1 MAWRMLT
8 VAIAALGALGAFAS
22 AQAEP
27 RMALVIGNSAY
38 QAVTELP
45 NPANDAKA
53 MAELLSAAGFEV
65 TTAPDLGQAEMRKA
79 IGDFAAKVAERGP
92 DTVSLVF
99 YAGHGLQVD
108 GENFL
113 VPVDARIAREA
124 DVPLQTVRLADVMN
138 ALAAVPSK
146 TRIVILD
153 ACRNNPFSEINKV
166 VGRGL
171 AIVDAP
177 SGSIVSYSTAP
188 GSEAE
193 DGEGSNSPYTRA
205 LLGVAREP
213 GMPIEQ
219 AFKRVRYAVHQV
231 TAGRQT
237 PWESSSLTADFAFFP
252 GVSTAAPVVAATEA
266 APAAAGRPGGRPAA
280 TPASVGGVPGQKVAA
295 LGGPRIAIRSV
306 ESWRDELRPLPQ
318 FEAYERVIREDTLEA
333 YQAYLQL
340 FSAAPFQVR
349 VREIVERRKVMVA
362 WYTAVTVNTPA
373 SYELFMAQY
382 PDSDLLLTA
391 RRLFERA
398 GNRQIAIATPVVAAP
413 CICTPAPAVQPTR
426 RKTEKPEKEKKSSK
440 PSKRTAVRDSGPPP
454 PPPPPP
460 PSGPPV
466 SIGVIGIPI
475 GPIGPRPHGHGPVV
489 RPGGHSHGPVGSSSG
504 GGVRGTPTGPV
515 RGGSPVIRSGPSPNI
530 RGGAGFGL
538 R

>member
-1 MAWRMLT
+1 MRRLLT
-8 VAIAALGALGAFAS
+8 AFAVILGASVALGS
-22 AQAEP
+22 AAAEP

-38 QAVTELP
+38 QTVTELP

-53 MAELLSAAGFEV
+53 VAELLAAAGFEV
-65 TTAPDLGQAEMRKA
+65 TTAPDLGQAEMRRA
-79 IGDFAAKVAERGP
+79 IGDFSARVAEKGA
-92 DTVSLVF
+92 DTVALVF

-113 VPVDARIAREA
+113 VPVDARITRES

-138 ALAAVPSK
+138 ALAAVPSR

-193 DGEGSNSPYTRA
+193 DGEGTNSPYTQA

-219 AFKRVRYAVHQV
+219 AFKRVRYAVHQA
-231 TAGRQT
+231 TSGRQT
-237 PWESSSLTADFAFFP
+237 PWESSSLTADFVFFP
-252 GVSTAAPVVAATEA
+252 GASAATT
-266 APAAAGRPGGRPAA
+266 PSVAA
-280 TPASVGGVPGQKVAA
+280 TPAAAAGAAGKPTTGPKGAGTQVALATGRGGQG
-295 LGGPRIAIRSV
+295 RTI
-306 ESWRDELRPLPQ
+306 ESWRRELQPKSQ
-318 FEAYERVIREDTLEA
+318 GEAYEIVVREDSLEA

-340 FSAAPFQVR
+340 FSAPPFQTR
-349 VREIVERRKVMVA
+349 VREIVERRKLMVA
-362 WYTAVTVNTPA
+362 WYTAVTVNTPV

-382 PDSDLLLTA
+382 PGSDLFVTA
-391 RRLFERA
+391 QRLFGRA
-398 GNRQIAIATPVVAAP
+398 SGRQIAIAPAVAAP
-413 CICTPAPAVQPTR
+413 CICAPPQPVVQPTKR
-426 RKTEKPEKEKKSSK
+426 RAERTEKPEKRSAKSTRSER
-440 PSKRTAVRDSGPPP
+440 RTVVRDDGPPP
-454 PPPPPP
+454 PPPG
-460 PSGPPV
+460 PSGPPIA
-466 SIGVIGIPI
+466 IGVIPIPI
-475 GPIGPRPHGHGPVV
+475 GPVIGPRPV
-489 RPGGHSHGPVGSSSG
+489 RPPYGSSGHSHGPVTGPTG
-504 GGVRGTPTGPV
+504 GGM
-515 RGGSPVIRSGPSPNI
+515 RGGGPVIRQGPMSAPGGI
-530 RGGAGFGL
+530 QRGPMGGGGGFRL